1 MSTDDERLVV
11 LLEARIRDFEKNM
24 AKASGAADR
33 NYDRMRRGSKSATR
47 QMEQDMI
54 RSTSRINQALAS
66 TSSKI
71 GAYGKA
77 AIGGFIGGIVAG
89 GVAGIAAQ
97 IGQVAK
103 SIAQVGDEAKRAG
116 VSVEAFQEWKFVAEQ
131 NRIGIDQMTD
141 GLKELNLRADEF
153 ISTGKGSAAEAF
165 MRLGYGADDL
175 KRKLKNPSD
184 LLLEIIDRLGKF
196 DKAAQIRISD
206 ELFGG
211 SAGERFVELLDQGE
225 AGIRATIDEAHRLGA
240 VMDKEVIERAAEL
253 DRKFNAITTT
263 VSTGLK
269 TAIVEAA
276 TALQDFINKFRG
288 WWEQYQQRLNA
299 HNLGTMAGQMVD
311 NLPPRSGP
319 PPTRTTPKTSRLPE
333 REWTPPTPPPGG
345 FGGGGGGS
353 TRDKEAEA
361 AERQAEAVRRLIAE
375 LEEELRLV
383 GASDTE
389 KEISATLRRANVDA
403 ASAEGQQIANL
414 VTQIEAETAAR
425 QAQKE
430 AVEQQKQ
437 AMEGLFQM
445 GEDALLSMIDNSL
458 SAEDAMKRLV
468 VQLALAAAQ
477 AALLGSGPLAGLFGG
492 LFGGTNFGALSAS
505 GNYLFADGTAN
516 TGGQRGQP
524 RGIVHGQ
531 EAVIPLPNG
540 GKVPVQMQGGA
551 GRSEAETR
559 VKVDVGVS
567 VDNDGNLQAYVRNVA
582 QERAVATTQAGLRQ
596 FALNEGRDMVK
607 SVVNDPRA
615 IG

>member
-1 MSTDDERLVV
+1 MAGETDDERLIV
-11 LLEARIRDFEKNM
+11 LLEARIRDFEKNFQ
-24 AKASGAADR
+24 KASGTADR

-47 QMEQDMI
+47 QMEQDML
-54 RSTSRINQALAS
+54 RSTSRINQALAA
-66 TSSKI
+66 TSSRI

-77 AIGGFIGGIVAG
+77 AVGGFIGGIVTG

-116 VSVEAFQEWKFVAEQ
+116 VSVEAFPEWKFVAEQ

-165 MRLGYGADDL
+165 MRLGYGAEDL

-225 AGIRATIDEAHRLGA
+225 AGIRATIEEAHRLGA
-240 VMDKEVIERAAEL
+240 VMEKEVIERAAEL

-276 TALQDFINKFRG
+276 TAMQDFINTFQG
-288 WWEQYQQRLNA
+288 WWEQHEKRMRA
-299 HNLGTMAGQMVD
+299 TELGRMAGEMVGK
-311 NLPPRSGP
+311 LPPRSGP
-319 PPTRTTPKTSRLPE
+319 LPTRTTPKTDRLPE
-333 REWTPPTPPPGG
+333 REWTPPKPPPGG
-345 FGGGGGGS
+345 FGGGGGS

-389 KEISATLRRANVDA
+389 KEVSATLRRANVDA
-403 ASAEGQQIANL
+403 ASAEGQQIAAL

-445 GEDALLSMIDNSL
+445 GEDALLAMLDNGQK
-458 SAEDAMKRLV
+458 AEDAIKRLA

-492 LFGGTNFGALSAS
+492 LFGGTNFSALSAS
-505 GNYLFADGTAN
+505 GKYLFADGTAN

-540 GKVPVQMQGGA
+540 GKVPVQMQGGGRA
-551 GRSEAETR
+551 GGEAR

-567 VDNDGNLQAYVRNVA
+567 VDKNGNLQAYVRDVA
-582 QERAVATTQAGLRQ
+582 QERAVATTRAGLRE
-596 FALNEGRDMVK
+596 FTREAGPAMVK
-607 SVVNDPRA
+607 AVVNDPRA
-615 IG
+615 VG